1 MLKHATNHIQDRCG
15 AFKMNI
21 FTRNN
26 DLNFSEEN
34 IESLTKSV
42 TELKNVLTEI
52 GTSLGQQE
60 LTNVLASAMKK
71 DSKLFRKYVLTNELF
86 GGAGALWELYCGN
99 NKLQSEFQN
108 KFNEFCQDLISIGI
122 KNRRIKQVMS

>member
-1 MLKHATNHIQDRCG
+1 
-15 AFKMNI
+15 MNI
-21 FTRNN
+21 FTRNKE
-26 DLNFSEEN
+26 LNFSEEN

-42 TELKNVLTEI
+42 TELKIVLNEV

-71 DSKLFRKYVLTNELF
+71 DSKLFKKYVLTNELF

-99 NKLQSEFQN
+99 DKLQSEFQN
-108 KFNEFCQDLISIGI
+108 KFNGFCKDLIRIGI
-122 KNRRIKQVMS
+122 ENRRIKQVMN

>member
-1 MLKHATNHIQDRCG
+1 
-15 AFKMNI
+15 MNI
-21 FTRNN
+21 FTRNKE
-26 DLNFSEEN
+26 LNFSEEN

-42 TELKNVLTEI
+42 TELKDLLTKI

-71 DSKLFRKYVLTNELF
+71 DSVLFKKYVLTNELF

-99 NKLQSEFQN
+99 DNLQSEFQN
-108 KFNEFCQDLISIGI
+108 KFNNFCRDLIKIGI
-122 KNRRIKQVMS
+122 KNRRIKQVMW

>member
-1 MLKHATNHIQDRCG
+1 
-15 AFKMNI
+15 MNI
-21 FTRNN
+21 FTRNK

-42 TELKNVLTEI
+42 AELKNVLAEI
-52 GTSLGQQE
+52 GTSLGKQE
-60 LTNVLASAMKK
+60 LTNILDSAMKK

-99 NKLQSEFQN
+99 DKLQSEFQILFI
-108 KFNEFCQDLISIGI
+108 KFCGDLKSIGI
-122 KNRRIKQVMS
+122 KNQRIEQVIKGLK

>member
-1 MLKHATNHIQDRCG
+1 MLKHATNHTQTRCG

-21 FTRNN
+21 FTRNKE
-26 DLNFSEEN
+26 LNFSEEN

-42 TELKNVLTEI
+42 TELKDVLTKI
-52 GTSLGQQE
+52 GTSLGQQT

-71 DSKLFRKYVLTNELF
+71 DSKIFKENVLTNELF

-99 NKLQSEFQN
+99 DNLQSEFQN
-108 KFNEFCQDLISIGI
+108 KFNEFCQDLIRIGI
-122 KNRRIKQVMS
+122 KNRRIKQIMN

>member
-1 MLKHATNHIQDRCG
+1 
-15 AFKMNI
+15 MNI
-21 FTRNN
+21 FIRNK

-71 DSKLFRKYVLTNELF
+71 DSILFRKYVLTNELF

-99 NKLQSEFQN
+99 DKLQTEFQN
-108 KFNEFCQDLISIGI
+108 KFNGFCQDLISIGI
-122 KNRRIKQVMS
+122 KNRRIKQVIK

>member
-1 MLKHATNHIQDRCG
+1 LKHAKNHIQQRG

-21 FTRNN
+21 FTRNK

-42 TELKNVLTEI
+42 IELKSVLTEI

-60 LTNVLASAMKK
+60 LTNVLAFAMKK
-71 DSKLFRKYVLTNELF
+71 DSKLFRRYVLTNVLF
-86 GGAGALWELYCGN
+86 GGSGALWELYCGN
-99 NKLQSEFQN
+99 DKLQSEFQN
-108 KFNEFCQDLISIGI
+108 KFNSFCRDLIKIGI
-122 KNRRIKQVMS
+122 KNRRIKQIMS